1 MSGCSPASGTLSNLK
16 LNNLRVSDNTYGSG
30 PSSLGALVG
39 INSGRIANVSASGV
53 SVVGSR
59 LRSNALGGLVG
70 RNINGQITNA
80 SVSGGVTAYAAS
92 TAVGGL
98 VGRTS
103 PPPGGRRRSSRTPTA
118 TSMWLHSPPS
128 ATAWAASAAWSD

>member
-1 MSGCSPASGTLSNLK
+1 
-16 LNNLRVSDNTYGSG
+16 SG

-70 RNINGQITNA
+70 LNA
-80 SVSGGVTAYAAS
+80 KATIRASGSQGKVETYRPGLN
-92 TAVGGL
+92 VGGL
-98 VGRTS
+98 VGYNMF
-103 PPPGGRRRSSRTPTA
+103 G
-118 TSMWLHSPPS
+118 HV
-128 ATAWAASAAWSD
+128 